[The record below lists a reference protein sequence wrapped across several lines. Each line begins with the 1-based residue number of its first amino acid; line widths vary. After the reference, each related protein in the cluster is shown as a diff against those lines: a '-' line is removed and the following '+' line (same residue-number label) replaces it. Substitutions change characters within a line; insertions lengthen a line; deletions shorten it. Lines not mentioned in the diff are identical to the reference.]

1 MTSGKFIDE
10 RHLENIIS
18 DGGISCK
25 TTQIVLG
32 SETGAL
38 YLVTNFEVS
47 SNDRTVFEI
56 VGKDIIYLWAMP
68 LNIKMYVLQVYQ
80 DEIANL
86 QLPLTKLETLPSV
99 DPKKSDSLLCV
110 GNFNA
115 LAVIRDGKVRKST
128 IKAIFHA
135 W

>member
-1 MTSGKFIDE
+1 
-10 RHLENIIS
+10 
-18 DGGISCK
+18 
-25 TTQIVLG
+25 
-32 SETGAL
+32 
-38 YLVTNFEVS
+38 
-47 SNDRTVFEI
+47 
-56 VGKDIIYLWAMP
+56 MP
-68 LNIKMYVLQVYQ
+68 LNIKMYVLQVHQ

-99 DPKKSDSLLCV
+99 DSKKGDSLLCV

-135 W
+135 

>member
-56 VGKDIIYLWAMP
+56 VGKDIIYL
-68 LNIKMYVLQVYQ
+68 
-80 DEIANL
+80 
-86 QLPLTKLETLPSV
+86 
-99 DPKKSDSLLCV
+99 
-110 GNFNA
+110 
-115 LAVIRDGKVRKST
+115 
-128 IKAIFHA
+128 
-135 W
+135 

>member
-18 DGGISCK
+18 DCGISCK

-56 VGKDIIYLWAMP
+56 VGKDIIYL
-68 LNIKMYVLQVYQ
+68 
-80 DEIANL
+80 
-86 QLPLTKLETLPSV
+86 
-99 DPKKSDSLLCV
+99 
-110 GNFNA
+110 
-115 LAVIRDGKVRKST
+115 
-128 IKAIFHA
+128 
-135 W
+135 

>member
-1 MTSGKFIDE
+1 
-10 RHLENIIS
+10 
-18 DGGISCK
+18 
-25 TTQIVLG
+25 
-32 SETGAL
+32 
-38 YLVTNFEVS
+38 
-47 SNDRTVFEI
+47 
-56 VGKDIIYLWAMP
+56 MP

-80 DEIANL
+80 DGIANL

-135 W
+135 